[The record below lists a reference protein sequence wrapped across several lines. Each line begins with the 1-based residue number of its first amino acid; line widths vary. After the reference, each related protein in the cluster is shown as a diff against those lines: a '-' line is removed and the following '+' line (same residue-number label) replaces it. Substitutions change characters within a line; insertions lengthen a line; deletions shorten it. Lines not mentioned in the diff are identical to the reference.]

1 MVATGQL
8 PIPQITARRFGAR
21 CLPALTDDALYERT
35 GVRVAFT
42 GRAGGVSEGPYSSL
56 NLGNHVGDGPASVER
71 NRALVLEALDAA
83 DVPLVVPS
91 QVHGEVVVELDDASP
106 EALDAAREAALAGAD
121 ALVATVP
128 GIAALLCFADCVPVI
143 VVSPTGRFAV
153 AHAGWRGVENGVAA
167 KAVRALA
174 RADAA
179 ELGIATSDAASGY
192 NVYVGPHIH
201 ASCFETGADVRTR
214 FEDRYGAVLLHSR
227 RTPCRPAGGVDGR
240 ARRGRHRSRAHLGR
254 RRVHGML
261 VPDDFF
267 SYRAA
272 GGICGRHGAIACC
285 RKDRGGMGFK
295 ERYERTVAEVAAC
308 CREACGRDPKTWSV
322 VAVSKTVGADDVAEA
337 IEPARTTSAR
347 TARTPSRGSALASR
361 RQTWHFI
368 GNIQSRRI
376 PDIVRDAALVHS
388 LYEQRHVPK
397 FDDAAAAS
405 GKVQDVL
412 LEVNVSGEASK
423 SGLAPARW
431 PACWSTARAFR
442 TCACAGL

>member
-179 ELGIATSDAASGY
+179 ELGEDAASGY
-192 NVYVGPHIH
+192 KRGVGAMAPAHPRVLLRDGRRR
-201 ASCFETGADVRTR
+201 AQALRRPLR
-214 FEDRYGAVLLHSR
+214 FLLHSR

-240 ARRGRHRSRAHLGR
+240 ARRGRHRSRA
-254 RRVHGML
+254 
-261 VPDDFF
+261 
-267 SYRAA
+267 
-272 GGICGRHGAIACC
+272 
-285 RKDRGGMGFK
+285 RG
-295 ERYERTVAEVAAC
+295 
-308 CREACGRDPKTWSV
+308 
-322 VAVSKTVGADDVAEA
+322 
-337 IEPARTTSAR
+337 
-347 TARTPSRGSALASR
+347 
-361 RQTWHFI
+361 
-368 GNIQSRRI
+368 
-376 PDIVRDAALVHS
+376 
-388 LYEQRHVPK
+388 
-397 FDDAAAAS
+397 
-405 GKVQDVL
+405 
-412 LEVNVSGEASK
+412 
-423 SGLAPARW
+423 
-431 PACWSTARAFR
+431 
-442 TCACAGL
+442 

>member
-179 ELGIATSDAASGY
+179 ELGEDAASGY

-201 ASCFETGADVRTR
+201 ASCFETGAYVRKR
-214 FEDRYGAVLLHSR
+214 FEDRFGSSCIPDERHVDLLEAL
-227 RTPCRPAGGVDGR
+227 TVGLEEAGIDR
-240 ARRGRHRSRAHLGR
+240 ARVADAGVCTVCSC
-254 RRVHGML
+254 
-261 VPDDFF
+261 DEFF

-272 GGICGRHGAIACC
+272 GGICGRHGA
-285 RKDRGGMGFK
+285 
-295 ERYERTVAEVAAC
+295 V
-308 CREACGRDPKTWSV
+308 
-322 VAVSKTVGADDVAEA
+322 
-337 IEPARTTSAR
+337 
-347 TARTPSRGSALASR
+347 
-361 RQTWHFI
+361 
-368 GNIQSRRI
+368 
-376 PDIVRDAALVHS
+376 
-388 LYEQRHVPK
+388 
-397 FDDAAAAS
+397 
-405 GKVQDVL
+405 
-412 LEVNVSGEASK
+412 
-423 SGLAPARW
+423 
-431 PACWSTARAFR
+431 AFR
-442 TCACAGL
+442 KAG

>member
-153 AHAGWRGVENGVAA
+153 AHAGWRGLLRDGRR
-167 KAVRALA
+167 RAQAL
-174 RADAA
+174 RRP
-179 ELGIATSDAASGY
+179 L
-192 NVYVGPHIH
+192 
-201 ASCFETGADVRTR
+201 R
-214 FEDRYGAVLLHSR
+214 FLLHSR

-240 ARRGRHRSRAHLGR
+240 ARRGRHRSRA
-254 RRVHGML
+254 
-261 VPDDFF
+261 
-267 SYRAA
+267 
-272 GGICGRHGAIACC
+272 
-285 RKDRGGMGFK
+285 RG
-295 ERYERTVAEVAAC
+295 
-308 CREACGRDPKTWSV
+308 
-322 VAVSKTVGADDVAEA
+322 
-337 IEPARTTSAR
+337 
-347 TARTPSRGSALASR
+347 
-361 RQTWHFI
+361 
-368 GNIQSRRI
+368 
-376 PDIVRDAALVHS
+376 
-388 LYEQRHVPK
+388 
-397 FDDAAAAS
+397 
-405 GKVQDVL
+405 
-412 LEVNVSGEASK
+412 
-423 SGLAPARW
+423 
-431 PACWSTARAFR
+431 
-442 TCACAGL
+442 

>member
-56 NLGNHVGDGPASVER
+56 NLGNHVGDDPASVER

-174 RADAA
+174 GRCRRAGGGCGERLQRVRGAA
-179 ELGIATSDAASGY
+179 HPRVLLRDGRRRAQALRR
-192 NVYVGPHIH
+192 PL
-201 ASCFETGADVRTR
+201 R
-214 FEDRYGAVLLHSR
+214 FLLHSR
-227 RTPCRPAGGVDGR
+227 RTPCRPAGGFDGR
-240 ARRGRHRSRAHLGR
+240 ARRGRHRSRA
-254 RRVHGML
+254 
-261 VPDDFF
+261 
-267 SYRAA
+267 
-272 GGICGRHGAIACC
+272 
-285 RKDRGGMGFK
+285 RG
-295 ERYERTVAEVAAC
+295 
-308 CREACGRDPKTWSV
+308 
-322 VAVSKTVGADDVAEA
+322 
-337 IEPARTTSAR
+337 
-347 TARTPSRGSALASR
+347 
-361 RQTWHFI
+361 
-368 GNIQSRRI
+368 
-376 PDIVRDAALVHS
+376 
-388 LYEQRHVPK
+388 
-397 FDDAAAAS
+397 
-405 GKVQDVL
+405 
-412 LEVNVSGEASK
+412 
-423 SGLAPARW
+423 
-431 PACWSTARAFR
+431 
-442 TCACAGL
+442 

>member
-153 AHAGWRGVENGVAA
+153 AHAGWRGVENGVAEG
-167 KAVRALA
+167 RPRA
-174 RADAA
+174 RAGRCRRAGGGCGERLQRVRGAA
-179 ELGIATSDAASGY
+179 HPRVLLRDGRRRAQALRR
-192 NVYVGPHIH
+192 PL
-201 ASCFETGADVRTR
+201 R
-214 FEDRYGAVLLHSR
+214 FLLHSR

-240 ARRGRHRSRAHLGR
+240 ARRGRHRSRA
-254 RRVHGML
+254 
-261 VPDDFF
+261 
-267 SYRAA
+267 
-272 GGICGRHGAIACC
+272 
-285 RKDRGGMGFK
+285 RG
-295 ERYERTVAEVAAC
+295 
-308 CREACGRDPKTWSV
+308 
-322 VAVSKTVGADDVAEA
+322 
-337 IEPARTTSAR
+337 
-347 TARTPSRGSALASR
+347 
-361 RQTWHFI
+361 
-368 GNIQSRRI
+368 
-376 PDIVRDAALVHS
+376 
-388 LYEQRHVPK
+388 
-397 FDDAAAAS
+397 
-405 GKVQDVL
+405 
-412 LEVNVSGEASK
+412 
-423 SGLAPARW
+423 
-431 PACWSTARAFR
+431 
-442 TCACAGL
+442 

>member
-56 NLGNHVGDGPASVER
+56 NLGNHVGDDPASVER
-71 NRALVLEALDAA
+71 NRMLVL
-83 DVPLVVPS
+83 
-91 QVHGEVVVELDDASP
+91 

-179 ELGIATSDAASGY
+179 ELGEDAASGY

-201 ASCFETGADVRTR
+201 ASCFETGADVRKR
-214 FEDRYGAVLLHSR
+214 FEDRFGSSCIPDERHVDLLEAL
-227 RTPCRPAGGVDGR
+227 TVGLEEAGIDR
-240 ARRGRHRSRAHLGR
+240 ARVADAGVCTVCSC
-254 RRVHGML
+254 
-261 VPDDFF
+261 DEFF

-272 GGICGRHGAIACC
+272 GGICGRHGA
-285 RKDRGGMGFK
+285 
-295 ERYERTVAEVAAC
+295 V
-308 CREACGRDPKTWSV
+308 
-322 VAVSKTVGADDVAEA
+322 
-337 IEPARTTSAR
+337 
-347 TARTPSRGSALASR
+347 
-361 RQTWHFI
+361 
-368 GNIQSRRI
+368 
-376 PDIVRDAALVHS
+376 
-388 LYEQRHVPK
+388 
-397 FDDAAAAS
+397 
-405 GKVQDVL
+405 
-412 LEVNVSGEASK
+412 
-423 SGLAPARW
+423 
-431 PACWSTARAFR
+431 AFR
-442 TCACAGL
+442 KAG